1 MKSPAS
7 VELTSDRA
15 LRADRSS
22 GVNQPRSL
30 DDWSNWF
37 RRSEPPV
44 LTTRV
49 VQDREFHEDVAPEW
63 VVPMISKPR
72 RLAPVAKKSV
82 RPAAVRPSRR
92 ESRRVVDTLRSK
104 CQRLRTFD
112 DWSNWFWKGG
122 SPEVVALS

>member
-1 MKSPAS
+1 M
-7 VELTSDRA
+7 
-15 LRADRSS
+15 
-22 GVNQPRSL
+22 

-49 VQDREFHEDVAPEW
+49 VENPEFNEAAAEM
-63 VVPMISKPR
+63 VVPMIPKPR
-72 RLAPVAKKSV
+72 RVSMVAKKSV
-82 RPAAVRPSRR
+82 RPAVVRPRR
-92 ESRRVVDTLRSK
+92 HERRRVVETLRSK

-122 SPEVVALS
+122 SSEDLALA

>member
-1 MKSPAS
+1 M
-7 VELTSDRA
+7 
-15 LRADRSS
+15 
-22 GVNQPRSL
+22 NQPRSL

-44 LTTRV
+44 LATRV
-49 VQDREFHEDVAPEW
+49 VQDPEFHGEMAAEI

-72 RLAPVAKKSV
+72 RVATVAKKSV
-82 RPAAVRPSRR
+82 RPTVVRPRRR
-92 ESRRVVDTLRSK
+92 EGRRVVDTLRSK

-122 SPEVVALS
+122 SQEDMALA